1 MYSFLESVILYI
13 QSVPEIFVLLVI
25 FIMSLIENLFP
36 PSPSDAVIVF
46 SGTLIP
52 LGNVHF
58 INLLIASTLGTTIGF
73 LIMFYI
79 GFKFDKKI
87 VETGRLKFIK
97 LETVMKVENWFQK
110 WGYWIIFINRFLS
123 GTRAVIS
130 FFAGMSLLN
139 VKKTTLISV
148 AGALIWNFLLIY
160 FGMIFSENWR
170 EITDK
175 LGIVGYISL
184 GVVLIISLFILL
196 WKKFRKNKNVL

>member
-196 WKKFRKNKNVL
+196 WKKFRKNKNVV